1 MAGNQELSRS
11 PSGAVSSP
19 IAGQNRYHG
28 LDGLRGFAML
38 LGIALHGSLPYFSRM
53 SGFEHFWPADDDQS
67 IPIAILF
74 DFIHTWRMP
83 TFFLLAGF
91 FAHLVLS
98 RRPTRTFVLD
108 RLKRIGLPLVLFG
121 AIMAVI
127 VPPIWIYG
135 WTGNISLDIFK
146 DVLAD
151 RQDLDS
157 SGDLVAHLWFL
168 YYLLLMYAV
177 LLVIRSLAALWRHW
191 AANRPSVASGLSMLG
206 SRLVNATYSRVP
218 LLLVVG
224 VVLLLVLRDGNESKP
239 LWPLNVP
246 DVLYGMIFFLYGYG
260 LYARRDLI
268 EKLRGAGTLGVL
280 WCAATA
286 MYLVHLG
293 LLGAID
299 DASSRGDASGVLRTI
314 ESVFYGASAVLLS
327 LGFVGLFERVL
338 AIPRAWVRWLADSSY
353 WIYIIHLPVVA
364 FMTFYLSH
372 LDRQGWLKYLTGVG
386 WSGEMKFLVSC
397 VVTGAVGVVT
407 YRYLVRYTPIG
418 TLLNGKKIKTSAPA
432 KTAA

>member
-1 MAGNQELSRS
+1 MIKG
-11 PSGAVSSP
+11 PSEDGSSP
-19 IAGQNRYHG
+19 PEGLYRYHG

-67 IPIAILF
+67 ILIAILF

-121 AIMAVI
+121 AIMAVV

-168 YYLLLMYAV
+168 YYLLIMYGA
-177 LLVIRSLAALWRHW
+177 LLAIRSLAAVWRRW
-191 AANRPSVASGLSMLG
+191 AANRPSVGRGLSI
-206 SRLVNATYSRVP
+206 LVSWLADAAYSRVP
-218 LLLVVG
+218 VLLVLG

-246 DVLYGMIFFLYGYG
+246 DVLYGMIFFLYGHG
-260 LYARRDLI
+260 LYAKRDLI
-268 EKLRGAGTLGVL
+268 EKLKGTTNLGVL
-280 WCAATA
+280 WGVATA
-286 MYLVHLG
+286 MYLVHLW

-299 DASSRGDASGVLRTI
+299 DVSNRGEASDGLWAI
-314 ESVFYGASAVLLS
+314 ESVFYGASAVLFS

-364 FMTFYLSH
+364 FMTFYLAH
-372 LDRQGWLKYLTGVG
+372 LDRQGWLKYLTGIG

-397 VVTGAVGVVT
+397 LVTGVLGVVT

-418 TLLNGKKIKTSAPA
+418 TLLNGKRTKTLTSQR
-432 KTAA
+432 TVL